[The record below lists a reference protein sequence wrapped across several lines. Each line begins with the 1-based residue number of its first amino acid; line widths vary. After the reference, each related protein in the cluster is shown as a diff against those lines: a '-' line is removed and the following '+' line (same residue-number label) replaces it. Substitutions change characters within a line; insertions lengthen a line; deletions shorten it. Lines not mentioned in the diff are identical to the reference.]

1 MTRATVVTG
10 ASEGI
15 GCAAAEQLSMDGWS
29 VIGVARQAPPEF
41 PETFLE
47 ADLGDAAATQS
58 VIGR

>member
-1 MTRATVVTG
+1 
-10 ASEGI
+10 
-15 GCAAAEQLSMDGWS
+15 MDGWS

-41 PETFLE
+41 PGTFRE

>member
-10 ASEGI
+10 ASKGI
-15 GCAAAEQLSMDGWS
+15 GRAAAEQLSMDGWS